1 MYQLKK
7 DELEL
12 LRGKVPKK
20 EPRFNSLGGG
30 ILEDVSTGEVFQ
42 AREGSPAMGKIP
54 AVQGGLVPLGR
65 ITPPPRAGAGPQV
78 DPATGRPLAQAQVPT
93 SAAAAQP
100 RGSMGASMDMPKE
113 ATTAQISPPT
123 LRVNPPRSFEMP
135 DVGPPDL
142 MTQYNMR
149 AKELT
154 AGSRETPE
162 TAMSPLTRPLY
173 SNMAALLNVQPGQVG
188 ASRFSNVPEDVV
200 ASDLDKYLEQFG
212 KIPEEYQRYA
222 VDDALQKSYE
232 ESNLR
237 NRKDPRSSG
246 WSYK

>member
-1 MYQLKK
+1 
-7 DELEL
+7 
-12 LRGKVPKK
+12 
-20 EPRFNSLGGG
+20 
-30 ILEDVSTGEVFQ
+30 
-42 AREGSPAMGKIP
+42 MGKIP